1 MLSCQVEFNRFL
13 SFFLPSLKVIVE
25 VRAIG
30 LFFPF
35 LSLSLSLSLSLFKK
49 RRKKKKEKRK
59 KKRSKVIVW
68 TSINFVISNGFT

>member
-35 LSLSLSLSLSLFKK
+35 LSLSLSLSLSLFLKK
-49 RRKKKKEKRK
+49 EEKRKKKKEKRNEVK
-59 KKRSKVIVW
+59 SLYGQVLIL
-68 TSINFVISNGFT
+68 